1 MTKTWA
7 DVETTFKDAGI
18 SYSLRGW
25 LYHCE
30 IKGRKFYYSPQS
42 GKWRVKG
49 KRAWQQ
55 SKSTR
60 DFIAQALR
68 YSPPENKS
76 SQSESR
82 QQKTQKK
89 SSKKKTQNNK
99 QKSYSYSG
107 SEERRKTANLHEIRA
122 EFLDQ
127 FGEYLEKQRE
137 RNYKIGW
144 IWYCLVEDFLLTPME
159 ICWLSVVFEYS
170 PRWAFYQIQ
179 SFYLNIDRE
188 VIFEIIDSNKD
199 KWLNQFK
206 KRWGVSKDSQNQRE
220 KRTSQTN
227 ESSRYSFM
235 YQSYLE
241 LLRVSFPLTK
251 QELKS
256 AYRKRALETH
266 PDSGGTASAFREVH
280 AAYEVLSRYV

>member
-1 MTKTWA
+1 MAKTWA
-7 DVETTFKDAGI
+7 DVETTFKDTGV
-18 SYSLRGW
+18 SYSLRSW
-25 LYHCE
+25 LYLCQ
-30 IKGRKFYYSPQS
+30 IKGREFYYSPQT

-49 KRAWQQ
+49 KRAWQY

-68 YSPPENKS
+68 YSPPENQS
-76 SQSESR
+76 SQSKSR

-89 SSKKKTQNNK
+89 SSKKKTQKNK

-107 SEERRKTANLHEIRA
+107 SDQRRKTTNLNEIRS

-144 IWYCLVEDFLLTPME
+144 IWHCLLNDFVPTPRE
-159 ICWLSVVFEYS
+159 ICWLCVIFEYS
-170 PRWAFYQIQ
+170 PWWAFHRITD
-179 SFYLNIDRE
+179 FYLNVNHE
-188 VIFEIIDSNKD
+188 VIFAIIDSNQD
-199 KWLNQFK
+199 NWLNYFQ

-280 AAYEVLSRYV
+280 TAYEVLSRYV